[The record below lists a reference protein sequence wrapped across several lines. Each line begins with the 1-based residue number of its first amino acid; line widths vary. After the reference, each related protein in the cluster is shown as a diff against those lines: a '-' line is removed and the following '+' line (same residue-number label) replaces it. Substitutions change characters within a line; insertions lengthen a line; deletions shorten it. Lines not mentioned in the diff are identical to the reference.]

1 MAAIQKSQ
9 DIDTLSVRKIFA
21 KGDNNTTLPANSIL
35 LTDGLGGTKWI
46 DIETFQRGVNFNT
59 FETSRKT
66 FVSGP
71 GSTKF
76 SILDGEN
83 AGLLSDTG
91 NNSVYMY
98 ANAFGQINV
107 PNQNSIYSCDPV
119 TSVIHSNV
127 NIVGSGIIDIT
138 TNTAQNKIEFYSPD
152 TGLSSLSTVVGN
164 FKGLNGVLAEK
175 INSFNSPFSTFIYN
189 AISSYSTVQ
198 GPVVTNNNFS
208 NVLSM
213 NNRISLLKTDSL
225 NTSTL
230 QQQGIRQPFIQS
242 GSGILSSDLGIAVVT
257 LETEY
262 SNSNYTIQLTYR
274 TNIIPPSNTLP
285 LAFTGINRDN
295 FTVYGDKGGLFH
307 WTTFGNLF

>member
-35 LTDGLGGTKWI
+35 LTDGNGGTKWI
-46 DIETFQRGVNFNT
+46 DEQTFQRGVNFNT

-83 AGLLSDTG
+83 AGLLSDTA

-107 PNQNSIYSCDPV
+107 PNQDSIYSRDPV

-127 NIVGSGIIDIT
+127 QIVGSGIIDIT
-138 TNTAQNKIEFYSPD
+138 TNTQQNKIEFYSPD
-152 TGLSSLSTVVGN
+152 NGLSSLSSVIEN
-164 FKGLNGVLAEK
+164 FKELNGYIGDK
-175 INSFNSPFSTFIYN
+175 IASFKSPFSTFIYD
-189 AISSYSTVQ
+189 AISSYSTMYKLN
-198 GPVVTNNNFS
+198 TE
-208 NVLSM
+208 
-213 NNRISLLKTDSL
+213 IL
-225 NTSTL
+225 NTSTVE
-230 QQQGIRQPFIQS
+230 QQGVRQPFIQR
-242 GSGILSSDLGIAVVT
+242 GSGVLSSDEGIAIIS
-257 LETEY
+257 LSSEY
-262 SNSNYTIQLTYR
+262 LTNDYTVQLTYR
-274 TNIIPPSNTLP
+274 KNNGPPSNKLP
-285 LAFTGINRDN
+285 LVVTNVNTNN
-295 FTVYGDKGGLFH
+295 FKVYGDINGKFH
-307 WTTFGNLF
+307 WTTLGDLF